1 MPDSKNPK
9 TPKKTTFEVSLTVD
23 VPAIM
28 VYRVF
33 CETPEE
39 AAEEVERIRRTTAPN
54 SVRYEL
60 PKHRASKMTV
70 KEAGMSMIRFMKG
83 MWN

>member
-1 MPDSKNPK
+1 LPDSKIPK
-9 TPKKTTFEVSLTVD
+9 KKTTFEVELRVE

-28 VYRVF
+28 IYRVF

-60 PKHRASKMTV
+60 PKHRSSRMTV
-70 KEAGMSMIRFMKG
+70 KEAGSSLIRFVKA